1 VKVLLDTCVLAE
13 LRHPKGSAKV
23 KAAVEAL
30 PDDALFLSAIT
41 IGELVKGIELLKP
54 SKKRRE
60 LANWLRFLRRSFSD
74 RILPVDTEVAA
85 LWGELTAK
93 AQQQGKTL
101 HVADG
106 LIAATAIQ
114 HGLHLMTRN
123 LTDFEVTRALLL
135 NPWN

>member
-1 VKVLLDTCVLAE
+1 MKVLLDTCVLAE

-60 LANWLRFLRRSFSD
+60 LANWLSFLRRSFSD
-74 RILPVDTEVAA
+74 RILSVDTEVAA

-93 AQQQGKTL
+93 AQRQGRVL

-123 LTDFEVTRALLL
+123 VTDFEVTGALLL

>member
-1 VKVLLDTCVLAE
+1 MKVLLDTCVLAE

-60 LANWLRFLRRSFSD
+60 LANWLGFLRRSFSD

-93 AQQQGKTL
+93 AQRQGRVL

-123 LTDFEVTRALLL
+123 VTDFEVTGALLL